1 MAKLTVGNQDQATT
15 EKPVSKSMDFSHAFG
30 LVLKWLLNRFSL
42 PLAQS

>member
-1 MAKLTVGNQDQATT
+1 MAKLTVGNQDQPTA
-15 EKPVSKSMDFSHAFG
+15 EKHLVKSMDFFHAFG